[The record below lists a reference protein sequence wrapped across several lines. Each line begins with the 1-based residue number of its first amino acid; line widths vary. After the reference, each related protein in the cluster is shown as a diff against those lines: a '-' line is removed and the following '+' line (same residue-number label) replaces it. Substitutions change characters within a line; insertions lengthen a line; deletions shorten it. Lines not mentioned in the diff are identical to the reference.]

1 MNVARFE
8 RPARAA
14 LAAAVCRAR
23 CRNVGPESLRR
34 RQFGQQREQNCA
46 GAGAEIGDAQR
57 TIEVSAGAQQ
67 FQRQFDHRLGIG
79 PRHQRRGRELQRQ
92 PPKFLLAENA
102 RDRLAREATAGE
114 FLEAC
119 RFVRG
124 ELALC
129 GRYQAGQVEA
139 KRVAV
144 RSRASSSAEF
154 DGGGFEL
161 RGERAPRGLDGWWA
175 KWSCGVLAQIPP
187 HVVPANAGTHTPRPV
202 D

>member
-1 MNVARFE
+1 MNVARSE

-14 LAAAVCRAR
+14 LAAGGLQGGF
-23 CRNVGPESLRR
+23 RNVGPESLRR
-34 RQFGQQREQNCA
+34 RQLGQQRQQDRA

-57 TIEVSAGAQQ
+57 TIEASAGAQQ
-67 FQRQFDHRLGIG
+67 FQRQFDHRLGIR

-102 RDRLAREATAGE
+102 GDRFAREATAGE

-124 ELALC
+124 ELALR

-139 KRVAV
+139 KGMARQNPRV
-144 RSRASSSAEF
+144 EFGGF
-154 DGGGFEL
+154 DGGGFESA
-161 RGERAPRGLDGWWA
+161 R
-175 KWSCGVLAQIPP
+175 
-187 HVVPANAGTHTPRPV
+187 
-202 D
+202 